1 MISKW
6 YQFDAYFNI
15 LVLTIDFNM
24 ICIDHIF
31 DTLLL
36 TINVNMIC
44 IDIYLYTGPIAQ
56 GVETLCKHLGLAD
69 KEYSIGQ

>member
-1 MISKW
+1 
-6 YQFDAYFNI
+6 
-15 LVLTIDFNM
+15 M

-31 DTLLL
+31 HTLLL

>member
-1 MISKW
+1 
-6 YQFDAYFNI
+6 
-15 LVLTIDFNM
+15 M
-24 ICIDHIF
+24 ICIDHMF

-36 TINVNMIC
+36 KNDVNMIC
-44 IDIYLYTGPIAQ
+44 IDLYTGPIAE